1 MKKTLLLVAAL
12 SFAVIGTVAVSSK
25 AINNALAQVGTAKVA
40 SVNIEKAL
48 NELQERKEMQAKL
61 EMMQNDVRAE
71 AQKRDLAIKQLVE
84 RRNAELKP
92 DSADYVRLTGELRQL
107 SAELNTFQQLKNLEL
122 QGFLKSNLRA
132 MADKINNAAAEI
144 AKEQGIGLIVSEI
157 FPQLPAD
164 LEPVPLEQVQGRISA
179 RTVLFVAP
187 EADLTS
193 LVITRLDANYKA
205 GK

>member
-132 MADKINNAAAEI
+132 MADKINTAAAEI

>member
-132 MADKINNAAAEI
+132 MADKINTAAAEI

-205 GK
+205 GR